1 MSVLNACH
9 FIFSVEV
16 QRLWCVDQQELFLSS
31 HTFNGVRGSDKCVK
45 VQGSHLRSG

>member
-16 QRLWCVDQQELFLSS
+16 LRLWCVDQHELFLSS
-31 HTFNGVRGSDKCVK
+31 HTFNGAHGIDKCAEVL
-45 VQGSHLRSG
+45 GSHLRSK